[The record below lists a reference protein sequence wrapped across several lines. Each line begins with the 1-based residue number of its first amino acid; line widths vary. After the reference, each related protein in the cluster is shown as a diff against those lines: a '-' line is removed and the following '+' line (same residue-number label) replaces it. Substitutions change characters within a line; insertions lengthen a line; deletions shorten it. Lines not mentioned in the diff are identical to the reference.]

1 MKKRRIAA
9 ILLVVL
15 ALWLAVFI
23 TDYYRVTRFEK
34 PIFCVLTDERKAG
47 GSGNYRGLGYSFAIE
62 GNFMPE
68 DEYPGVT
75 RYHAKL
81 FGIHLN
87 SGIRD

>member
-1 MKKRRIAA
+1 MRKRRTAA
-9 ILLVVL
+9 ILLVIL
-15 ALWLAVFI
+15 ALWLAVFV
-23 TDYYRVTRFEK
+23 TDFYRVTRFEK
-34 PIFCVLTDERKAG
+34 PVFCVLTDAYKDG
-47 GSGNYRGLGYSFAIE
+47 GSGNYRGLGYSFSIE

-81 FGIHLN
+81 FGIHLK